1 MCTKGS
7 TVLDFKEQI
16 LKDMIEQK
24 VEEAHD
30 MAVNRYAHQLS
41 SCDLFTI
48 VLLIDHVTPG

>member
-7 TVLDFKEQI
+7 TVLEFKKQI

-24 VEEAHD
+24 VEGAHD

-41 SCDLFTI
+41 SHDLFTI
-48 VLLIDHVTPG
+48 EHYIN